1 MVQNA
6 YHIRSALLALAPTVD
21 LTGVVSTLESHW
33 VVLDA
38 ELSEIRKDFAVL
50 RALTRKH
57 GEFWMRP
64 MAQLKKLRT
73 QKENLLKECVRRPRD
88 ALGRA
93 SAVRAQHADG
103 LSCASAPRPQDQVPD
118 GAVQSTHPARARPV
132 HQALERRVGDQ
143 DATSAAAVTARHRS
157 GLAHPGQL
165 AKPVAGDKRLVGAA
179 GSCARIAYRMVFL
192 FGQARA
198 FQRHEQVY
206 ERHLSWK
213 PREFVAVL
221 VDRVLLE
228 VQKSHARCTHGPAPR
243 VHPLRF
249 GNPRRAAGPA
259 RRQRAAAASGSAPAV
274 RRRRVRAV
282 STGPNSAGRGIR
294 QGIDRRRASRD
305 YGPGGP
311 ASHLRFTPRAGAVPW
326 LLPAD
331 RPAPAAAASTYHRTR
346 PRPESDPAAVR
357 RVLSASQCAH
367 CTAIHPGGAIPRR
380 ARADRH
386 LPTAVPATLRRASAQ
401 TLAQTH
407 TAMLRY
413 HARA

>member
-1 MVQNA
+1 MIAPARRRVAACRQHPWSHAN
-6 YHIRSALLALAPTVD
+6 HIRSALLALAPTVD

-103 LSCASAPRPQDQVPD
+103 LSCASSPRPQDQVPD

-165 AKPVAGDKRLVGAA
+165 AKPVAGDKCLVGAG
-179 GSCARIAYRMVFL
+179 GSVFHHAACGHIAN
-192 FGQARA
+192 G
-198 FQRHEQVY
+198 
-206 ERHLSWK
+206 
-213 PREFVAVL
+213 
-221 VDRVLLE
+221 
-228 VQKSHARCTHGPAPR
+228 
-243 VHPLRF
+243 
-249 GNPRRAAGPA
+249 
-259 RRQRAAAASGSAPAV
+259 
-274 RRRRVRAV
+274 
-282 STGPNSAGRGIR
+282 
-294 QGIDRRRASRD
+294 
-305 YGPGGP
+305 
-311 ASHLRFTPRAGAVPW
+311 
-326 LLPAD
+326 
-331 RPAPAAAASTYHRTR
+331 
-346 PRPESDPAAVR
+346 
-357 RVLSASQCAH
+357 
-367 CTAIHPGGAIPRR
+367 
-380 ARADRH
+380 
-386 LPTAVPATLRRASAQ
+386 
-401 TLAQTH
+401 
-407 TAMLRY
+407 
-413 HARA
+413 